1 MRLGRSITV
10 SRFPHREREPGKPLS
25 APPLP
30 LPLRSFGDGPLRRN
44 VLLEWAALIRR
55 VGFHVS
61 HPGKACS
68 ASLIFYALISL
79 MLWLLFDRVLF
90 YKQDGLYTG
99 ILNNYGDLPFH
110 LSVISRFA
118 ILRPT
123 ASQAQGV
130 VERRILMAQSNRKSA
145 FTK

>member
-1 MRLGRSITV
+1 LATAAQ
-10 SRFPHREREPGKPLS
+10 E
-25 APPLP
+25 
-30 LPLRSFGDGPLRRN
+30 N

-79 MLWLLFDRVLF
+79 MLWLLFGRVLF

-118 ILRPT
+118 ILRPA